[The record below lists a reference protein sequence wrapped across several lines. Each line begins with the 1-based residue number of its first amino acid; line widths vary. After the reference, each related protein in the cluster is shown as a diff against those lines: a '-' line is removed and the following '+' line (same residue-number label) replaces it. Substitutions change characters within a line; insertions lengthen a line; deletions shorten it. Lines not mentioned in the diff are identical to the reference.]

1 GIEWDDIEEIEMS
14 YKTCE
19 TLERRAMETFIREKG
34 LYAEYIME
42 FEIPAY
48 NGLAAAMN
56 LFNDI
61 RKRSEANMNDIVE
74 EVLAQ
79 DE

>member
-1 GIEWDDIEEIEMS
+1 
-14 YKTCE
+14 
-19 TLERRAMETFIREKG
+19 METFIREKG